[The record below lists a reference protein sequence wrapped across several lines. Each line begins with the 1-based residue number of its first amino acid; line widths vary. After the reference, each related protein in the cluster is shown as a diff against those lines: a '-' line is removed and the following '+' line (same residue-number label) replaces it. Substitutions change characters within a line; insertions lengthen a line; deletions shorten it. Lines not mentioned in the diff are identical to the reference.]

1 MKGQTRILSIL
12 LLVLIGFALGRMTHR
27 RGPEPTII
35 TTVDSTSTIDSNVV
49 TKPEIKD
56 STVIHHIYVKLP
68 VVQDPADSVPASQ
81 VSVPA
86 SQTSDP
92 ADSVLVDIP
101 IEGKVYQED
110 SLYRAVISGYR
121 CNLDSL
127 TIFNTTTTIT
137 IHEKEIKP
145 APKWS
150 FGVTVGPSVLVTPSG
165 SVKAGLGATVGATYR
180 F

>member
-1 MKGQTRILSIL
+1 
-12 LLVLIGFALGRMTHR
+12 MTHR
-27 RGPEPTII
+27 IGPEPTII

-49 TKPEIKD
+49 QEPKIKD

-68 VVQDPADSVPASQ
+68 VVPDPADSVPASQ
-81 VSVPA
+81 EIVP
-86 SQTSDP
+86 DP
-92 ADSVLVDIP
+92 ADSMLVDIP
-101 IEGKVYQED
+101 IERKVYQED

-121 CNLDSL
+121 CSLDSL

-137 IHEKEIKP
+137 IHEKEIKQ

-150 FGVTVGPSVLVTPSG
+150 FGATLGPSVLATPSG
-165 SVKAGLGATVGATYR
+165 SVHAGLGATVGLTYR